1 MADRDRV
8 AYERLRAECSRR
20 PQDTGLT
27 SGSLAG
33 RLPLDELIGTVR
45 PLRDA
50 AAAFEDLKSNVGVRT
65 ILEP

>member
-27 SGSLAG
+27 AGSLAG
-33 RLPLDELIGTVR
+33 RLPLDELIGAAC
-45 PLRDA
+45 PLRE
-50 AAAFEDLKSNVGVRT
+50 AAAFEDLRSNVGVCT